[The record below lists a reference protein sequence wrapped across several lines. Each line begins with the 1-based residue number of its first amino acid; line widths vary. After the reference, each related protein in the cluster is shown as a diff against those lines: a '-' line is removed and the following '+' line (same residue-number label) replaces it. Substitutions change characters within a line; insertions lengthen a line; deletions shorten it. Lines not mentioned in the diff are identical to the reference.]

1 VKLIAITAW
10 TTLQMTKLPV
20 RLISL
25 TAAEVFFSTP
35 RQRWGGEV
43 GVFPVDLV
51 LIATET
57 SVQAVSISPLP
68 RG

>member
-25 TAAEVFFSTP
+25 IAAEVFFSTP
-35 RQRWGGEV
+35 PNGGV
-43 GVFPVDLV
+43 VK
-51 LIATET
+51 
-57 SVQAVSISPLP
+57 
-68 RG
+68 